1 MWFGVDVNAEL
12 NRVAIG
18 YSQVI
23 CALLL
28 LVGPKTVKLA
38 STSVLLAIETM
49 AMQGFYWIGKPASM
63 FAPAAIGTMAYDLYD
78 VSLDRKVA
86 ETKEKI
92 VLFGAELYKRGRK
105 GVSRET

>member
-1 MWFGVDVNAEL
+1 MKVWFGVDVNAEL

-28 LVGPKTVKLA
+28 LVGPKAVKLA

-49 AMQGFYWIGKPASM
+49 AMQGFYWLGKPASM
-63 FAPAAIGTMAYDLYD
+63 FAPAAIGTMVLMVYMTFL
-78 VSLDRKVA
+78 L
-86 ETKEKI
+86 KEK
-92 VLFGAELYKRGRK
+92 APKQKKR
-105 GVSRET
+105 